1 MKCPKCGFQQAD
13 SRTDCEFCGLVFAKW
28 KAKQEATQKAAE
40 AKPPEAPAP
49 SAPMDTEL
57 KNQTIPDNDEGPANS
72 YSNPQRIFEL
82 LGSLY
87 LQRNSGGVWIYF
99 PWGVFGRG
107 YAVDDAALLGR
118 IRSLETI
125 FSLFQSASVSTLG
138 LAAFSTHAYKLEGGN
153 PWFWLLTLFLGL
165 AYGLFAYQSGRLT
178 TDLPLTRRRF
188 NDKQY
193 LRRLFACFTPA
204 SLLSLE
210 AASLLLALT
219 GIWAASS
226 NKLFLMAGDSADFVG
241 WLWIGFS
248 LACFALASYFFYFQK
263 PGRP

>member
-99 PWGVFGRG
+99 PGVYSAGVTPWTMPRFW
-107 YAVDDAALLGR
+107 AV
-118 IRSLETI
+118 SKVWKP
-125 FSLFQSASVSTLG
+125 SSAFFK
-138 LAAFSTHAYKLEGGN
+138 APPCP
-153 PWFWLLTLFLGL
+153 PW
-165 AYGLFAYQSGRLT
+165 A
-178 TDLPLTRRRF
+178 
-188 NDKQY
+188 
-193 LRRLFACFTPA
+193 
-204 SLLSLE
+204 
-210 AASLLLALT
+210 
-219 GIWAASS
+219 
-226 NKLFLMAGDSADFVG
+226 
-241 WLWIGFS
+241 
-248 LACFALASYFFYFQK
+248 
-263 PGRP
+263 